1 MGIDGSQGVGVYINN
16 DSSECDIID
25 VLCHIGSY
33 GVMGSLV
40 DRGFQGIVGF
50 IPMTREVM
58 VLRGLVF
65 T

>member
-1 MGIDGSQGVGVYINN
+1 MFFVILG
-16 DSSECDIID
+16 
-25 VLCHIGSY
+25 HIGSY

>member
-1 MGIDGSQGVGVYINN
+1 MFFVILG
-16 DSSECDIID
+16 
-25 VLCHIGSY
+25 HIGSY

-40 DRGFQGIVGF
+40 DRAFQEIVWF
-50 IPMTREVM
+50 IPMTWEVM